1 MINVSIVSMLL
12 SYVKECRK
20 EQRKVSKVY
29 LTEKQYAELLIECKY
44 VSIDCNR
51 IFGMEIVIIE
61 SM

>member
-29 LTEKQYAELLIECKY
+29 LTEKQYAELLIECKH
-44 VSIDCNR
+44 VSVDCNR